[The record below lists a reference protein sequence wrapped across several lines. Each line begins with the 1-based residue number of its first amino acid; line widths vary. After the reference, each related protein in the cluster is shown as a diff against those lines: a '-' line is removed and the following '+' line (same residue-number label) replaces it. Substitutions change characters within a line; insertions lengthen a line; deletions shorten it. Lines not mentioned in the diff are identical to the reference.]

1 MSSISLCIPTMN
13 RFDSF
18 LRTYLQSYLQYLKEG
33 IIDEIVICDE
43 TGDDYQKILDTYG
56 TVVNFRVFKNDS
68 ILGVFKNKLK
78 VASLASSN
86 YIALIDS
93 DNFCDANYF
102 NTVKKYISEKE
113 YMFSSS
119 VILAP
124 SFAKPN
130 FSYKQFENA
139 IVTKSNFKDFYYAGN
154 FETLLNTG
162 NFVLNKKI
170 VDNIRYD
177 ESVMFVITAADVLY
191 FNLLAYLQFEDIQL
205 HVVENLEYDHVVH
218 GGSIYTN
225 TIHNCRTFID
235 SVITPA
241 LRQLAT

>member
-1 MSSISLCIPTMN
+1 MCSLSLCIPTMN

-18 LRTYLQSYLQYLKEG
+18 LRVYLQSYLQYLKEG
-33 IIDEIVICDE
+33 IINEIVICDE
-43 TGDDYQKILDTYG
+43 TGDDYQKIMDTYG
-56 TVVNFRVFKNDS
+56 TIPNFKVVKNDTV
-68 ILGVFKNKLK
+68 LGVFKNKLK

-93 DNFCDANYF
+93 DNLCDATYF
-102 NTVKKYISEKE
+102 NTVKKYINEKE
-113 YMFSSS
+113 HMFSSA

-130 FSYKQFENA
+130 FNYKQFENA
-139 IVTKSNFKDFYYAGN
+139 VVTKSNFKHFYYAGN

-170 VDNIRYD
+170 VDDIRYD
-177 ESVMFVITAADVLY
+177 ESVMSVITAADVLY
-191 FNLLAYLQFEDIQL
+191 FNLLAYLQFDDLQL
-205 HVVENLEYDHVVH
+205 HVVENLEYEHVVH
-218 GGSIYTN
+218 GGSLYTN

-241 LRQLAT
+241 MKQLAT

>member
-1 MSSISLCIPTMN
+1 MPSISLCIPTMN

-18 LRTYLQSYLQYLKEG
+18 LRGYLLYYLQYLKEG
-33 IIDEIVICDE
+33 IIDEVVICDE
-43 TGDDYQKILDTYG
+43 TGNDYQKIIETFGSLPNFK
-56 TVVNFRVFKNDS
+56 VVKNDS
-68 ILGVFKNKLK
+68 VLGVFKNKLK

-102 NTVKKYISEKE
+102 NTVKKYITEKE
-113 YMFSSS
+113 HMFSSA

-130 FSYKQFENA
+130 FNYKQFENA
-139 IVTKSNFKDFYYAGN
+139 VVTKSNFKNFYYAGN

-162 NFVLNKKI
+162 NFVVNKKI
-170 VDNIRYD
+170 IENIRYD

-191 FNLLAYLQFEDIQL
+191 FNLLAYLQFDDFQL
-205 HVVENLEYDHVVH
+205 HVVENLEYNHVVH

-225 TIHNCRTFID
+225 TIHNCKTFID
-235 SVITPA
+235 SVIA
-241 LRQLAT
+241 QGFRKLAT